1 MSFFFFKQKTA
12 YEMRISD
19 WSSDVCSS
27 DLITVGVTSGDA
39 AAAVATAIVAA
50 ITAAADLPVAAVALL
65 GVVTLTA
72 KHKGVAGND
81 IDVRLNFY
89 QGEQLP
95 AGVAVA
101 IVAMSGGTGN
111 PDVAAVFTAI
121 GDAQYTTIVLPYT
134 DTANLVVVET
144 EMASRWGPMR

>member
-1 MSFFFFKQKTA
+1 M
-12 YEMRISD
+12 
-19 WSSDVCSS
+19 
-27 DLITVGVTSGDA
+27 TVGVTSGEA

-121 GDAQYTTIVLPYT
+121 GDAPYTTLRPAERSVGQECFSACRP
-134 DTANLVVVET
+134 
-144 EMASRWGPMR
+144 WWC